1 MLQPLDVGV
10 FGPFQHAWLDWCDSI
25 VELTGSEMPEED
37 FVKEYMQVREGSFCP
52 STIIS
57 AFKKSGAWPVD
68 RSIFTEDDFATSIPY
83 STEACNF
90 PPLLEFVPL
99 PPLDLNGLNP
109 GDRNFDYQSVSDSD
123 FDSDS
128 KSDSDFDSD
137 FDSEP

>member
-10 FGPFQHAWLDWCDSI
+10 FGPFQHAWLDRCDSI
-25 VELTGSEMPEED
+25 VELTGSEMPKED

-83 STEACNF
+83 STEACDF
-90 PPLLEFVPL
+90 PPLPEFVPL

-123 FDSDS
+123 SEF
-128 KSDSDFDSD
+128 DSDFDSD